1 MNMTDMPP
9 GFLRTSIQT
18 DQLMPALAEARA
30 EIGAVEKQG
39 YNEHHKYA
47 YTKLEDVIV
56 AIAPALNKHGL
67 AVSGSLTDFKIPEK
81 KENLVIVSMTH
92 RLTHVKSGQW
102 IEADAIGSGADS
114 QDKAAYKAMTGAR
127 KYGLCMLLNLMT
139 SDDAEETS
147 NDASRKFINADPI
160 IAEFEKIGVG
170 PEHISTFLHYP
181 IYGGVAGSDANKLRG
196 ILKSIRAGT
205 KKASEVFEGVTDVE
219 LPPPAP
225 PAPKPGGAA
234 ANAKPGTPPE
244 NPRASV
250 QTSPQP
256 RRKAG

>member
-67 AVSGSLTDFKIPEK
+67 AVSGSITDFKIPEK

-139 SDDAEETS
+139 DHRRVREDRRWARAHQHVPALPDLRRRRRQRRQQAARHPQEHQ
-147 NDASRKFINADPI
+147 SRHQ
-160 IAEFEKIGVG
+160 EGQ
-170 PEHISTFLHYP
+170 
-181 IYGGVAGSDANKLRG
+181 RG
-196 ILKSIRAGT
+196 L
-205 KKASEVFEGVTDVE
+205 
-219 LPPPAP
+219 
-225 PAPKPGGAA
+225 
-234 ANAKPGTPPE
+234 
-244 NPRASV
+244 
-250 QTSPQP
+250 
-256 RRKAG
+256 